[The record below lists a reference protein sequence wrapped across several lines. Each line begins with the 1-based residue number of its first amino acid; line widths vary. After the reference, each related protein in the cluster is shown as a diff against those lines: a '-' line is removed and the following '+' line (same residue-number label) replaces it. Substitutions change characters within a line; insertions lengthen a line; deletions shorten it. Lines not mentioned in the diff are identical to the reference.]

1 MLCQNYLCKEEK
13 NEHSE
18 CDVDILCSRLTGK
31 NTFSAKI
38 RSYSKKG
45 MYCESG
51 EFMEKGTMIYYKIE
65 DILKWVFD
73 RKAQGGMRTVSLA
86 EVESCREIMTDTGSP
101 RYGATVTYYNCHAV
115 Q

>member
-1 MLCQNYLCKEEK
+1 MLCQNHLCKEEK
-13 NEHSE
+13 DEHSE

-38 RSYSKKG
+38 KRYSTKG

-65 DILKWVFD
+65 DVLKWFLD
-73 RKAQGGMRTVSLA
+73 RKAQVGVRTVSLA
-86 EVESCREIMTDTGSP
+86 EVESCREIGTDTGSL
-101 RYGATVTYYNCHAV
+101 RYGASVAYYNCHSR
-115 Q
+115 